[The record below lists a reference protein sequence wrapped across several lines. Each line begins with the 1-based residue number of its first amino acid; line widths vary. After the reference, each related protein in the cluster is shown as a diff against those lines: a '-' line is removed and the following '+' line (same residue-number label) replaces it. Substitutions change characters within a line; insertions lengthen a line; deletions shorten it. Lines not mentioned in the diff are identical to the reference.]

1 MGHFSIIPGS
11 NALSDFR
18 AANLKELLGADV
30 VRAIWIHYVDL
41 YYDLSGDAQRGLT
54 QLLQHGPT
62 LQLPDDE
69 CGQALQ
75 AVSEGKAGYS
85 STRTRVFFVIP
96 RLGTISPWSSKAT
109 SIAQVSGLG
118 RQVKRIERGMAIAVT
133 QPTPFQPGEIPSPE
147 LLHDRMTQV
156 CARPSSS
163 LVADNVG

>member
-18 AANLKELLGADV
+18 AANLKELLGADS

-41 YYDLSGDAQRGLT
+41 YHDLSGDAQQVLA
-54 QLLQHGPT
+54 QLLQHGPA
-62 LQLPDDE
+62 LQFPDDE
-69 CGQALQ
+69 CSQALQ
-75 AVSEGKAGYS
+75 AVSQGKTGYS

-96 RLGTISPWSSKAT
+96 RPGTISPWSSKAT

-118 RQVKRIERGMAIAVT
+118 GQVKRIERGMAIAIT
-133 QPTPFQPGEIPSPE
+133 QPTPFEPGEISSAD

-156 CARPSSS
+156 RARPSSS
-163 LVADNVG
+163 LAADNVG